1 MNIFTEIL
9 NKALTKAMRFTNYL
23 KATRFYDIN
32 TEEVSYTSDG
42 CVSTT
47 RVERLGKSSK
57 VVTSKSYINAKRRK
71 VN

>member
-9 NKALTKAMRFTNYL
+9 NKELKKVMRFINNL
-23 KATRFYDIN
+23 KATSFYDIN

-47 RVERLGKSSK
+47 RVERLGKSSN
-57 VVTSKSYINAKRRK
+57 VVTSKSYINTKTRK